1 MELQIVEQNKLVVA
15 MQSPMI
21 RNSDDKGIT
30 DALGKAVV
38 KAFQDTGQRIDEA
51 DQTYLK
57 SALLTEARRYPNLRI
72 EEIPVAIERGVRREY
87 GDYFG
92 INVVSISG
100 FFRGYLA
107 SQERSEA
114 AKELNKLALPEP
126 TKPTESAIRAME
138 TEMIVNAYDKFRN
151 DGYYLDFGNH
161 VYRKL
166 DERGLITFTPERK
179 REFMEMAK
187 KSVEAKNNPATALT
201 REDRAKRQSVIER
214 LANAIKTADPLIVRE
229 AKQIA
234 LTEYFTGL
242 KEMDIEIKQLL
253 EETKNG

>member
-21 RNSDDKGIT
+21 RNSDDRIIT
-30 DALGKAVV
+30 DTLGRAVV

-107 SQERSEA
+107 SQERAEA

-126 TKPTESAIRAME
+126 TKPTEAEIQAME
-138 TEMIVNAYDKFRN
+138 IDMIVKAYEKFKS
-151 DGYYLDFGNH
+151 DGHYTDFGNH

-166 DERGLITFTPERK
+166 DERGLITFTAERK
-179 REFMEMAK
+179 REFMDQAK
-187 KSVEAKNNPATALT
+187 KTVEVKNNPATALT
-201 REDRAKRQSVIER
+201 REERAKRRSVIES
-214 LANAIKTADPLIVRE
+214 LANAIKTGDSIVVRE

-234 LTEYFTGL
+234 LMDYFRGL
-242 KEMDIEIKQLL
+242 YEMDIDINDLL
-253 EETKNG
+253 G